1 MRGEWVKLD
10 FGDEEGL
17 FHMNRTQRY
26 APFERGNHVHSTYEI
41 YYLID
46 GERAY
51 FIKDRTYSSSAGDLV
66 FIPKSEVHKSLNCS
80 NPAHERIV
88 VNFSDRFLE
97 GLGDACGSDLFAPF
111 GMPSHVLRLGELER
125 EAVLKLF
132 ERMERELADR
142 QPGYLN
148 LVRLQLAEL
157 LLMAARWTPRGE
169 TEAAAAVNTNP
180 RHRKIS
186 DIVRHIN
193 EHYHE
198 PMTLER
204 LAGQFYISPYH
215 LSRAFKQ
222 VTGFTFIEYV
232 TMTRVREAQQLL
244 ARTGLKIIEIAAQVG
259 YDSIAHFGR
268 SFKQKTGL
276 TPREYRRQA
285 GLDADATSNPYR
297 GPFGDR
303 ARS

>member
-1 MRGEWVKLD
+1 MREEWVKLD

-17 FHMNRTQRY
+17 FHMNRTQRFE
-26 APFERGNHVHSTYEI
+26 PFERGNHVHGTYEI
-41 YYLID
+41 YYLIE

-88 VNFSDRFLE
+88 INFSDRFLDV
-97 GLGDACGSDLFAPF
+97 LGDACGSDLFAPF
-111 GMPSHVLRLGELER
+111 GMPSHVLRLSAVERKEVLALLER
-125 EAVLKLF
+125 
-132 ERMERELADR
+132 MGRELADR
-142 QPGYLN
+142 KPGYLN
-148 LVRLQLAEL
+148 LVRLLLAEL

-169 TEAAAAVNTNP
+169 AGAAAAVNTNP

-186 DIVRHIN
+186 EIVRHIN
-193 EHYHE
+193 EHYNE
-198 PMTLER
+198 TLSLER

-232 TMTRVREAQQLL
+232 TMTRVREAQRLL
-244 ARTGLKIIEIAAQVG
+244 AGTGLKVIEIAAQVG

-268 SFKQKTGL
+268 SFKQKTGM

-285 GLDADATSNPYR
+285 GLDVTSSPYT
-297 GPFGDR
+297 GPSGDP

>member
-1 MRGEWVKLD
+1 MSDERVKLD

-17 FHMNRTQRY
+17 FHMNRTQRFS
-26 APFERGNHVHSTYEI
+26 PFERGNHVHGTYEI

-80 NPAHERIV
+80 DPAHERIV
-88 VNFSDRFLE
+88 INFSDRFLE
-97 GLGDACGSDLFAPF
+97 PLAAACGGELFAPF
-111 GMPSHVLRLGELER
+111 RMPSHVLRLGAPERSEVLALLER
-125 EAVLKLF
+125 
-132 ERMERELADR
+132 MGRELNE
-142 QPGYLN
+142 QKPGYLQI
-148 LVRLQLAEL
+148 VRLLLAEL
-157 LLMAARWTPRGE
+157 LLVASRWAPRAD
-169 TEAAAAVNTNP
+169 AAAAVNSNP

-186 DIVRHIN
+186 EVVRHIN
-193 EHYHE
+193 EHYSE
-198 PMTLER
+198 TMTLER
-204 LAGQFYISPYH
+204 IAGRFFISPYH

-222 VTGFTFIEYV
+222 VTGFTFVEYV
-232 TMTRVREAQQLL
+232 TMTRIREAQRLL
-244 ARTGLKIIEIAAQVG
+244 ADTGRKVIEIAELVG

-285 GLDADATSNPYR
+285 RTNATSSPYTD
-297 GPFGDR
+297 PSGDR
-303 ARS
+303 AMS